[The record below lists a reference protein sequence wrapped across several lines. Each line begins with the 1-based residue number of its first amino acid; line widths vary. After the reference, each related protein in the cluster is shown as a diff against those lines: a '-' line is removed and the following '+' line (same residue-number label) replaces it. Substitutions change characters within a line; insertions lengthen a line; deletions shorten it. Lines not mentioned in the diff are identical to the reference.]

1 MAQSSKKTMITL
13 NCPSLGDV
21 QFEVSHAER
30 ILQMPNSGWELPED
44 SEFELKDGSI
54 TPRDTRKD
62 KKA

>member
-1 MAQSSKKTMITL
+1 MAQSAKQTMITL
-13 NCPSLGDV
+13 NCPSLGDR

-54 TPRDTRKD
+54 TPRDTGKG

>member
-1 MAQSSKKTMITL
+1 MAKTTQVVL
-13 NCPSLGDV
+13 ERQFDG
-21 QFEVSHAER
+21 QQQEFEVSHAER

>member
-1 MAQSSKKTMITL
+1 MAKTTNVAL
-13 NCPSLGDV
+13 SRQNDGKRV
-21 QFEVSHAER
+21 EFEVSHAER
-30 ILQMPNSGWELPED
+30 ILQMPNSGWELPKD